1 MRKGWRAFLTLVVA
15 LFMSAGIGSGIGIE
29 VRAEGRTLEE
39 SSLKK
44 GDMLYAGDTIV
55 FRLNEQLEKQ
65 IKEVCVYCVDPGK
78 NEGALMF
85 ADYVPGGIKVTLLEK
100 QFRNDPTGYKYSKY
114 KYRDSKVYA
123 YSSDEWIFFIDV
135 VKDEESGGDIP
146 GESRP
151 GESKPGESGSGENT
165 PGGENA
171 GNIPSKGDTA
181 ASTGNASSKKDHI
194 ESHTCDFQWTVAKE
208 PTLDAE
214 GLEEYRCTGC
224 GAVRA
229 SHPISRNAAVVH
241 DFYKKI
247 TSAPV
252 NGNLTYDSGKLY
264 TISDYLLKKMA
275 ERNDT
280 AFTIQFEYKGAGYE
294 LTFPAGMDY
303 SVVLADKETM
313 YGYFGV
319 AAKLGLKVSAR

>member
-1 MRKGWRAFLTLVVA
+1 MKKWKRMLLTLVVA
-15 LFMSAGIGSGIGIE
+15 LFVSDGVWSGIGIE
-29 VRAEGRTLEE
+29 ARAEGRTLEE

-65 IKEVCVYCVDPGK
+65 IKRVFVYCCASN
-78 NEGALMF
+78 NEGTMLF
-85 ADYVPGGIKVTLLEK
+85 ADYMPGGIKVTLTEK
-100 QFRNDPTGYKYSKY
+100 QFLNDPTEYKYSKY

-146 GESRP
+146 GGDRP

-171 GNIPSKGDTA
+171 GNVPSKGDTA
-181 ASTGNASSKKDHI
+181 ASTGNASSKKDHT

-247 TSAPV
+247 ISAPV

-280 AFTIQFEYKGAGYE
+280 TFTIQFEYKGAEYE
-294 LTFPAGMDY
+294 LTFPAGTDY
-303 SVVLADKETM
+303 SVVLTDKETM

-319 AAKLGLKVSAR
+319 AAKLGLKVAAR